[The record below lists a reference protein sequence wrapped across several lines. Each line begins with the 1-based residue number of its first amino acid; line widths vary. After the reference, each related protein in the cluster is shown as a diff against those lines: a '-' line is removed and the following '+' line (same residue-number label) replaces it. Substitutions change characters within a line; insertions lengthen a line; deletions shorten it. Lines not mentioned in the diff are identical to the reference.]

1 MTHFDQKGELT
12 IVVSPVNF
20 LHFFHLLKQY
30 VFLSFSSI
38 CQNLIIVFKNE
49 ITKAHWSSVYN
60 DKIQVIHYD
69 FTTSIMGY
77 PIPNWFELQFSI
89 TPCSFQTW
97 SVWLLRNLYPRNKA
111 IQNMKHNFT
120 YLTMMPPMKLL
131 LKTKLLN
138 MQTKRQYERHC
149 FHNRIL

>member
-1 MTHFDQKGELT
+1 MAWPILTKRRIT

-30 VFLSFSSI
+30 VFWSSSSI
-38 CQNLIIVFKNE
+38 SQNLIIVFKNE

-60 DKIQVIHYD
+60 NKIQVIHYV

-77 PIPNWFELQFSI
+77 PIDLNYSSQ
-89 TPCSFQTW
+89 
-97 SVWLLRNLYPRNKA
+97 LLPVVFKHDLFDNKA

-149 FHNRIL
+149 FHNRML